1 MDSDSFSTAAV
12 DSACLTISHR
22 LISTGSELDGLI
34 KISDPA
40 SYGVQRLL
48 ALSASLS
55 AFRQAVEAL
64 RESIQA
70 ATAVSPVVQSS
81 LRASL
86 QPCSDAS
93 VTIEKEI
100 IRLLQPS
107 FTVDSINMDAV
118 LNYENH
124 QAANAQLFAL
134 FAQILQM

>member
-1 MDSDSFSTAAV
+1 MDSFSTAAV
-12 DSACLTISHR
+12 DSACETISHR
-22 LISTGSELDGLI
+22 LISTGSELDELI
-34 KISDPA
+34 KSGDPA
-40 SYGVQRLL
+40 SHGVQKLL

-70 ATAVSPVVQSS
+70 AMAVSPVLQSS

-93 VTIEKEI
+93 ATIEKGI
-100 IRLLQPS
+100 IRLLQPG
-107 FTVDSINMDAV
+107 FTVDAIDMDAL

-124 QAANAQLFAL
+124 QATNAQLFAL
-134 FAQILQM
+134 LAQILQM